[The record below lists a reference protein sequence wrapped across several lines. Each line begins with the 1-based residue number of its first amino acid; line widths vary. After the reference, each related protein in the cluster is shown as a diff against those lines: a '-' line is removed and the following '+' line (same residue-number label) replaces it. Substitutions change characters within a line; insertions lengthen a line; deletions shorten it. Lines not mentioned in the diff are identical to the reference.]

1 MACILYPVTNEKA
14 VGLIELQNTIT
25 FVVEKMATK
34 QQVKKDVEELF
45 EVKVASVN
53 TLITPTGQK
62 RAFVKLKSASALKRK
77 RPAARFKT
85 NTTARNVKL
94 PPHNVEAGSGV

>member
-1 MACILYPVTNEKA
+1 MSCILYPITNEKA

-45 EVKVASVN
+45 EVKVATVR
-53 TLITPTGQK
+53 TLITPTGAK
-62 RAFVKLKSASALKRK
+62 RAFVKLKEGYKADDVAAKLKI
-77 RPAARFKT
+77 
-85 NTTARNVKL
+85 V
-94 PPHNVEAGSGV
+94 